1 MIVNYRTGFKTKQ
14 IYLNQR
20 NTFRRYGGIGIGHR
34 WFYCTFKTKDYRVL
48 EPNDFFYQKKKT
60 IIKVKPIKQ
69 ELQEK
74 YTNGES

>member
-1 MIVNYRTGFKTKQ
+1 MGVLELGTDGSTVPLKQ
-14 IYLNQR
+14 KI
-20 NTFRRYGGIGIGHR
+20 TVF
-34 WFYCTFKTKDYRVL
+34 L

>member
-1 MIVNYRTGFKTKQ
+1 MG
-14 IYLNQR
+14 
-20 NTFRRYGGIGIGHR
+20 
-34 WFYCTFKTKDYRVL
+34 VL
-48 EPNDFFYQKKKT
+48 ELGTDGSTVPLKQKITVFQNPMIYQKKKT